1 MDHPRAVD
9 MNLVNAQQARR
20 ILDRLVGY
28 RLSPFISQKIRRG
41 LSAGRVQSVAVR
53 MIVDREEEIRAFKP
67 EEYWT
72 IDAKFTAPSRKV
84 FSASLY
90 GDENG
95 KNKNREQRAVGR
107 YPQPSRRCF
116 VYRQN
121 PQKGHEEEEPSAAL
135 YHLHPPAGG
144 FEEARFPDSEDH
156 AHRAGAL

>member
-1 MDHPRAVD
+1 MEHPRAVD

-67 EEYWT
+67 GG
-72 IDAKFTAPSRKV
+72 ILDDRCKVHRPSRKV

-95 KNKNREQRAVGR
+95 KIKIENKRAVGR
-107 YPQPSRRCF
+107 YSQPSRRRF
-116 VYRQN
+116 VYRQD
-121 PQKGHEEEEPSAAL
+121 PQKGHEEEEPRAAL
-135 YHLHPPAGG
+135 YHLHPQQEASRKLG
-144 FEEARFPDSEDH
+144 FQTQKTMRTAQEP
-156 AHRAGAL
+156 L